1 MIRGKPHLESVFANC
16 SEAHNTPG
24 AVQMNRNVRVFTVNL
39 VHLNLIGESQSD

>member
-24 AVQMNRNVRVFTVNL
+24 AVQMNRNVL
-39 VHLNLIGESQSD
+39 CLYSELS